1 MDFSLEYT
9 KEQEEFASEVRAWLE
24 VNLPDGLA
32 TPADPAKLSYE
43 QWQKRRALGR
53 RLGKKGWLG
62 PTFPKEYGGGGLT
75 MDHAI
80 VIEKELAEYGI
91 SLPPYY
97 DPGIRLAA
105 PAVTVWG
112 SDEQKERFLNPILKG
127 EVVTWQLFTEPGAG
141 SDLAGLKTKA
151 LRDGDEFVINGEKVF
166 VGGLHD
172 VDQFWLL
179 ACTDPEGS
187 RHKNLG
193 MFIVPAD
200 LPGVSITALD
210 LIAAGG
216 EAGVSPGF
224 KNRVYLED
232 VRVSG
237 ACLIGPETDG
247 WGVANSTLEIEHGG
261 SGGLFTHRVADRF
274 LTHCRTSPGMLK
286 RLKNNPEIGDA
297 AVKVYIDS
305 QIERL
310 FALRNYW
317 IRHAKKQ
324 RTYEGNQYSL
334 FRKRFGVRLAE
345 SMMNILGP
353 YALTSDTQW
362 GIEEGLFECHQR
374 AGIITAPGG
383 SSEIQR
389 VRMAR
394 RIGIGRATKEQASA
408 TT

>member
-9 KEQEEFASEVRAWLE
+9 PGQEAFAGEVRQWLKA
-24 VNLPDGLA
+24 NLPEGMT

-43 QWQKRRALGR
+43 QWQKRRELAR
-53 RLGKKGWLG
+53 RLGEKGWLG

-75 MDHAI
+75 IDHAI
-80 VIEKELAEYGI
+80 VIEKELSEYGM

-97 DPGIRLAA
+97 EPGIRLAA
-105 PAVTVWG
+105 PSVSVWG
-112 SDEQKERFLNPILKG
+112 TDEQKARYLKPILRG
-127 EVVTWQLFTEPGAG
+127 EVVTWQLFTETGAG

-151 LRDGDEFVINGEKVF
+151 IRDGDEFVVNGEKIF

-179 ACTDPEGS
+179 AQTNPAGQ

-193 MFIVPAD
+193 MFIVPSH
-200 LPGVSITALD
+200 LPGITITPLD

-216 EAGVSPGF
+216 EGGVSPGR
-224 KNRVYLED
+224 KNRVEFED
-232 VRVSG
+232 VRIG
-237 ACLIGPETDG
+237 AACLIGPETGG

-274 LTHCRTSPGMLK
+274 ISYCQTDPGMIH
-286 RLKNNPEIGDA
+286 RLRSNPELGERL
-297 AVKVYIDS
+297 VGVYIDA
-305 QIERL
+305 QVERL

-317 IRHAKKQ
+317 IRHARKE
-324 RTYEGNQYSL
+324 RTYEGNQYSY
-334 FRKRFGVRLAE
+334 FRKMFGVRLAGA
-345 SMMNILGP
+345 MLDILGP
-353 YALTSDTQW
+353 YALTNDDQI
-362 GIEEGLFECHQR
+362 GVEEGLFECHQR

-383 SSEIQR
+383 SAEIQK

-394 RIGIGRATKEQASA
+394 RIGIGRSTKEQASA
-408 TT
+408 AT